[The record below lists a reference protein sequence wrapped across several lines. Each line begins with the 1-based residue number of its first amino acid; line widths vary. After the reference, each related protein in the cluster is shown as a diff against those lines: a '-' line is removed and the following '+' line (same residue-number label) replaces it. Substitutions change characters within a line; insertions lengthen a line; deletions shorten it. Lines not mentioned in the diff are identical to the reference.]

1 MITVTFNGEALTLA
15 RGSSLADAL
24 TEAPTAAL
32 TGALATAQAGTQA
45 DTPVP
50 LACAT
55 AVNGHFVPREAR
67 AVTLL
72 QPGDAVT
79 TFRAIVGG

>member
-24 TEAPTAAL
+24 TGAP